1 MKQTTFYAIIII
13 IVFTLA
19 LTFTYKDGALFIKTE
34 DMEKEQAI
42 QILENQ
48 IYLAYIADNRYSYN
62 KLKQVLTYLKEQDGN

>member
-48 IYLAYIADNRYSYN
+48 IYLADIVDNYHSYN
-62 KLKQVLTYLKEQDGN
+62 ELNKVLTYLKEQDGN

>member
-1 MKQTTFYAIIII
+1 MFIFVRNNNLK
-13 IVFTLA
+13 
-19 LTFTYKDGALFIKTE
+19 KDMIK
-34 DMEKEQAI
+34 EKAI

>member
-1 MKQTTFYAIIII
+1 M
-13 IVFTLA
+13 A

>member
-1 MKQTTFYAIIII
+1 MKQTTLYAIIII

-34 DMEKEQAI
+34 DMTKKQAI

-48 IYLAYIADNRYSYN
+48 IYLADIVDNYHSHSELN
-62 KLKQVLTYLKEQDGN
+62 KVLTYLKEQDGN

>member
-1 MKQTTFYAIIII
+1 
-13 IVFTLA
+13 LE

-34 DMEKEQAI
+34 YMIKEKAI